1 MKYNVNIIKKED
13 YKVSNWSGGKTTE
26 MYIYPED
33 SDYKKRDFYFR
44 ISSASVELSESDF
57 TKLEGVD
64 RWITTLDGDLKLSHD
79 YKNFIKLKP
88 FETYEFKGDIETHS
102 YGKVEDFNLMLA
114 NGAKGELESIAF
126 NEKKTINI
134 CGEDKQYDFNVFYS
148 PDSDVSIF
156 IENEKTCLKKGDLL
170 VIKVENNLKER
181 KGLSIKLLAKGKINM
196 LYSKI
201 KKK

>member
-57 TKLEGVD
+57 TKLEGVK

-79 YKNFIKLKP
+79 YKSFINLKP
-88 FETYEFKGDIETHS
+88 FEIYEFKGDIETHS
-102 YGKVEDFNLMLA
+102 YGKVQDFNLMLA
-114 NGAKGELESIAF
+114 NGAQGELENISL
-126 NEKKTINI
+126 NKKKNI
-134 CGEDKQYDFNVFYS
+134 KISDGNNKYDFNIFYC
-148 PDSDVSIF
+148 PHNDVSIF
-156 IENEKTCLKKGDLL
+156 IE
-170 VIKVENNLKER
+170 
-181 KGLSIKLLAKGKINM
+181 
-196 LYSKI
+196 
-201 KKK
+201 